1 MVLCQYYRQMTDQWS
16 SRIAAFVVQALEL
29 ELDPADLIPEIVALK
44 RDDDTGTS
52 AVELQSSIGPTP
64 FLVYHYTMSHAGKRR
79 LEADIATLEKAA
91 TLDTPG
97 PRIVAHA
104 TTDEDAFILATTPG
118 VHSALTGTERAAPKR
133 PPMPL
138 DRARTRVPDRLV
150 EKLREAN
157 RLAGDW
163 LGAIKLAGEDG
174 AELELTDQEA
184 ALALYLLDETSIR
197 DLLQTLNLLLATVRS
212 NAAGFDHG

>member
-1 MVLCQYYRQMTDQWS
+1 M
-16 SRIAAFVVQALEL
+16 QALDL

-44 RDDDTGTS
+44 REDETGTS

-64 FLVYHYTMSHAGKRR
+64 FLVYHYTLSAEGKRR
-79 LEADIATLEKAA
+79 LDADIATLEKA
-91 TLDTPG
+91 TRLDTPG

-118 VHSALTGTERAAPKR
+118 VHSALTGKERPSASR
-133 PPMPL
+133 PPMPI

-150 EKLREAN
+150 EKLREVN

-163 LGAIKLAGEDG
+163 LGAIERAGENGD
-174 AELELTDQEA
+174 ELELTDQEA
-184 ALALYLLDETSIR
+184 ALALFLLDETSIR
-197 DLLQTLNLLLATVRS
+197 DLLQTLNILLATVRS
-212 NAAGFDHG
+212 GTAGTSGGYSGSK